1 MRRELFSTLPF
12 FLNDKS
18 CQAQAVVLK
27 ASQRAKKYFRVKK
40 SSFKIVLR
48 HSENLKI
55 RTFTEYPSAKE
66 FEEESRRY
74 FQGRAFS
81 RKWGCLNQNSDLQ
94 PARR

>member
-40 SSFKIVLR
+40 SSFKIVLC

-55 RTFTEYPSAKE
+55 RTWIINWNRWTIIKKI
-66 FEEESRRY
+66 
-74 FQGRAFS
+74 G
-81 RKWGCLNQNSDLQ
+81 KNKL
-94 PARR
+94 